1 MEGNTMKVEPGV
13 FYPGKFWGGI
23 ALGSVIER
31 VYPDMT
37 TESDVLVDGSVEI
50 RNVGNGKYAIRVN
63 TTTGNGN
70 SVKCEW
76 MGVVDAFTTSSVYAT
91 TKRPAEVKH
100 TNFVELK

>member
-1 MEGNTMKVEPGV
+1 MKVEPGV
-13 FYPGKFWGGI
+13 FYPGKFWGGM

-50 RNVGNGKYAIRVN
+50 RNVSESQYAFRIN
-63 TTTGNGN
+63 MTTGNGN

-76 MGVVDAFTTSSVYAT
+76 TGVVDAFTTSSVYAT